1 MRLSLCSEVLRALPF
16 AEQCKFAAAVG
27 YDGLEIAPMT
37 VTGDPR
43 TLTAADVAGLRRT
56 VAEAGLVVT
65 GLHFLMLAPAG
76 LSITATDAETLALT
90 REVMLRL
97 VDLCAELGG
106 DVLVH
111 GSPNQRRLPDDAAA
125 AASARSTAL
134 QHFAAVGA
142 RARERGVLYCIEP
155 LSRDQT
161 NFVNTVGQAVQILDE
176 LNEPGLAT
184 MIDTSSAGRSEDM
197 PVPDLID
204 RWLPTGRI
212 AHIQVNSTNRQGPGQ
227 GDELFAPVFERLFH
241 HGYDRTVAV
250 EPFDYRPD
258 GPGSAA
264 RAAGYVRGLMEALAW
279 RR

>member
-1 MRLSLCSEVLRALPF
+1 MRLSLCSEVLRTLPF
-16 AEQCKFAAAVG
+16 AEQCSFAAAVG

-37 VTGDPR
+37 VTDDPR
-43 TLTAADVAGLRRT
+43 ALTASDVAALRRT

-76 LSITATDAETLALT
+76 LSLTATDDETVALT
-90 REVMLRL
+90 RAVMLRL

-111 GSPNQRRLPDDAAA
+111 GSPAQRRLPGDAAA
-125 AASARSTAL
+125 AAAAREIAKA
-134 QHFAAVGA
+134 HFAAVGE
-142 RARERGVLYCIEP
+142 RARRHGVTYCIEP

-161 NFVNTVGQAVQILDE
+161 NFINTVEEAVAILDE
-176 LNEPGLAT
+176 LGEPGLAT
-184 MIDTSSAGRSEDM
+184 MIDTSSAGRSEDVS
-197 PVPDLID
+197 VPDLID

-212 AHIQVNSTNRQGPGQ
+212 AHIQVNATNRQGPGQ
-227 GDELFAPVFERLFH
+227 GDEPFAPVFARLAQ

-258 GPGSAA
+258 GPASAA